1 MSWGPGHDYGGIISL
16 KNMFPWDE
24 PDSYAGDT
32 AARAPTNPW
41 HIPKI
46 KRYLESSRLEVSATQ
61 SKEER
66 SMQARGNIQE
76 SSKQYPAMLTNE
88 GSIISNCFTEL
99 PLEIL
104 EFILAF
110 VPTEGVKSLA
120 RSSRGLNMTIPSSLG
135 QYFWA
140 SRFQDTFD
148 CGFVFEAQTYEHGI
162 DWRSLYFSTIKDRS
176 SRIQNRRRIWG
187 LIGSLSE
194 LLCLHWNDDQGL
206 LLTSEDESKLGWKE
220 VHGWLR
226 RLNKEWD
233 TFCSWRRRPGPRI
246 DAGCLRLYSQ
256 YISIPTL
263 MRCIVVSTVSTGTA
277 TYITGLCFKQET
289 KICLGYTSGT
299 QLSLETSGLR
309 GFILAVGSRGI
320 HAIQFVNPTGQLSQW
335 FGNPEGVPITRR
347 LVSDEPI
354 TAIKAGFDVSSS
366 GFLII
371 YC

>member
-1 MSWGPGHDYGGIISL
+1 MY
-16 KNMFPWDE
+16 PWDE
-24 PDSYAGDT
+24 PDNYAGDT

-46 KRYLESSRLEVSATQ
+46 MRYLERSRLEVSATQ
-61 SKEER
+61 SKEGW
-66 SMQARGNIQE
+66 SMQARGKIEE
-76 SSKQYPAMLTNE
+76 SSKQYPAMLATK
-88 GSIISNCFTEL
+88 GKIVSNCFTEL

-120 RSSRGLNMTIPSSLG
+120 RTSQGLNMTIPSSLG

-140 SRFQDTFD
+140 SRFQDSFD
-148 CGFVFEAQTYEHGI
+148 CSFVFEAQTYEHGI

-176 SRIQNRRRIWG
+176 SKIQNRRRIWG

-194 LLCLHWNDDQGL
+194 LLCLQWNDAQGL
-206 LLTSEDESKLGWKE
+206 LLTSEDENKPGWTE
-220 VHGWLR
+220 VHGWFQ
-226 RLNKEWD
+226 RLDRPKYLLS
-233 TFCSWRRRPGPRI
+233 SWQRTPGPRI

-263 MRCIVVSTVSTGTA
+263 MRCIVVSTVSAGTA

-289 KICLGYTSGT
+289 KICLGYTSRT

-347 LVSDEPI
+347 LVSNEPI

-366 GFLII
+366 GFHII